1 MLKDR
6 IEIKKKKNIDWGKK
20 TSKKKTLLNWMLLY
34 EEKYNNNLN
43 IIKI

>member
-6 IEIKKKKNIDWGKK
+6 IEIKEKKNIDRGKK
-20 TSKKKTLLNWMLLY
+20 LKEKTLLKWIVLY
-34 EEKYNNNLN
+34 EEYNNNLN

>member
-6 IEIKKKKNIDWGKK
+6 IEIKKKKKHRLGKK
-20 TSKKKTLLNWMLLY
+20 NFKKKQLLNWMLLY

>member
-6 IEIKKKKNIDWGKK
+6 IEIKGKKNIDWGKK
-20 TSKKKTLLNWMLLY
+20 TKKKILLKWIVLY
-34 EEKYNNNLN
+34 EEYNNNLN